1 MRVPMGPQQLMA
13 YLGAPSALL
22 CWREKQFSSG
32 ADASCAR
39 RHGALQGAAAPRVE
53 DAWSWLHQ
61 IPMLS
66 PRTPPPPPSARRSRC
81 RSRRESR
88 MSGGIRHCVNSPPAG
103 RVQTQGGCSESG
115 GSCGIDELVINQLH
129 MARHTA
135 RQEREKAH
143 RQGGPTREHGRT
155 GGRTLAAACSAVRA
169 TAAAAALGEL
179 GGEKVGDGDEGVGGN
194 AVSFHTRR
202 SISCSPSA
210 AARVSRSSS
219 AAESSPLPSSSRWR
233 SRA

>member
-1 MRVPMGPQQLMA
+1 METGLPPPRVCEIFQPQLCMARVHWHLRVPMGPQQLMA

-129 MARHTA
+129 MAV
-135 RQEREKAH
+135 
-143 RQGGPTREHGRT
+143 TRHGRSERKRTDKVARHEST
-155 GGRTLAAACSAVRA
+155 GGRADAPWL
-169 TAAAAALGEL
+169 L
-179 GGEKVGDGDEGVGGN
+179 
-194 AVSFHTRR
+194 
-202 SISCSPSA
+202 P
-210 AARVSRSSS
+210 AR
-219 AAESSPLPSSSRWR
+219 P
-233 SRA
+233 